1 MPRPKATMVAQS
13 YSIATYISLGLGG
26 PVRGPGAAG
35 RAWRSKTT
43 LTKTSYIP
51 SRIVHVIKTLIDHK
65 VILTRAQ
72 DHVRY
77 YLMPIDITSAVTL
90 SLMLS

>member
-1 MPRPKATMVAQS
+1 MVAQS

-35 RAWRSKTT
+35 QAWRSKTT
-43 LTKTSYIP
+43 STKTSYIP

-65 VILTRAQ
+65 IILTRAQ

-90 SLMLS
+90 SLFLS